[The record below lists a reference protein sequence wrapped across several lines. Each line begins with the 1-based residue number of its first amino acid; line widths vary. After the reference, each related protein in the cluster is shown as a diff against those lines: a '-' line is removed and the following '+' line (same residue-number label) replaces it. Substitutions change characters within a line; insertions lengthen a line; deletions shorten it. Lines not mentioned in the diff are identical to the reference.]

1 MSRLIEGLESIKV
14 LFDTK
19 AKQSEN
25 AGYWKD
31 FAGIIADAI
40 STITEKTKRIE
51 NMETMIEDMEERI
64 AIMSEGEKHG
74 HWIMTNMKNVY
85 GGIVI
90 KCSCCDSRVIVQD
103 VDDEKYCRTC
113 GAMMDVPPKEGEAE

>member
-1 MSRLIEGLESIKV
+1 MDSKMIIKEFNEYVDGFVECCTSDKQTHELLKAVAKLIE
-14 LFDTK
+14 D
-19 AKQSEN
+19 Q
-25 AGYWKD
+25 
-31 FAGIIADAI
+31 
-40 STITEKTKRIE
+40 
-51 NMETMIEDMEERI
+51 EERI
-64 AIMSEGEKHG
+64 AIMSEGGKHG

-113 GAMMDVPPKEGEAE
+113 GASMDEPSKEGEA